1 MHLFTYKQQRASLFY
16 VYLKRHMLPAH
27 ILVFLQPHAAGL
39 QGNVLPGARP
49 HAAAGQCTH
58 FTEDLVTVDNMQ
70 AAHTC
75 FMSTCLMQVS
85 SPPSF
90 TWSRISSTRTP
101 VTGPSV
107 SMTPTSSF
115 SRTPETNPSVPLGQ
129 AIVPQQQQDL
139 DTTYKVVKAMLA
151 HSYMAIDSNR
161 GHQMGDALGH
171 FTCTTTPCF
180 PMKTFLRHLPTVP
193 PQRIEQ
199 ILGPGW
205 DNGAF
210 IHQRACLPWQQG
222 SATITTAT
230 YMLMTRT
237 LAAGLTTTARH
248 SSRMQPCSIAIPWL
262 PATRSDAGS
271 VHAAWSLATF
281 AGTCTPYASWPRRSP
296 RWSGSWY
303 HALTKTWFRPLR
315 VCHQHHDGTAA
326 PSPLAK
332 HTYALRALRFRM
344 ASQHGK
350 KALLID
356 GSFSGLLANTIA
368 HSSSS
373 KGPPFDHKHCGYPI
387 HEPEALW
394 KPPAAHPEVGSG
406 EAGHNAWPAGQLSC
420 QCGCI
425 RNAGVGVWMWGWG
438 MWGVSGHAGR
448 SLAWAWYLF
457 QFPIASNPPTD
468 SARLQQQQQQESAK
482 WLCSLWA
489 PEASPTWHVHN
500 GPQGSREKVADHQAL
515 EHFLTL

>member
-1 MHLFTYKQQRASLFY
+1 
-16 VYLKRHMLPAH
+16 
-27 ILVFLQPHAAGL
+27 
-39 QGNVLPGARP
+39 
-49 HAAAGQCTH
+49 
-58 FTEDLVTVDNMQ
+58 
-70 AAHTC
+70 
-75 FMSTCLMQVS
+75 
-85 SPPSF
+85 
-90 TWSRISSTRTP
+90 
-101 VTGPSV
+101 
-107 SMTPTSSF
+107 
-115 SRTPETNPSVPLGQ
+115 
-129 AIVPQQQQDL
+129 
-139 DTTYKVVKAMLA
+139 
-151 HSYMAIDSNR
+151 
-161 GHQMGDALGH
+161 
-171 FTCTTTPCF
+171 
-180 PMKTFLRHLPTVP
+180 MKTFLRHLPTVP

-205 DNGAF
+205 ENGAF

-237 LAAGLTTTARH
+237 LTAGLTTTARH

-262 PATRSDAGS
+262 PAPRSDAGS

-303 HALTKTWFRPLR
+303 LALTKTWFRPLR
-315 VCHQHHDGTAA
+315 VCHQHPDGTAA

-332 HTYALRALRFRM
+332 HTYALRALRCRM

-406 EAGHNAWPAGQLSC
+406 EDGHNAWPAGQLSC

-425 RNAGVGVWMWGWG
+425 RNAGVGVWMWGCGVWG

-468 SARLQQQQQQESAK
+468 SARLQQQQQQESAE